1 MTKYECYFFHIIILF
16 FYFFKVGILFIK
28 SQSSSSKYINYNYLG
43 GKKMSKRRRE
53 PGEYTFP
60 DDDRVNNVYTPHEDF
75 FLNELR
81 KFDKKYEEINILG
94 DLKNSLV
101 PKLKKVINS
110 ESIEL
115 KEIEWNNL
123 ETRAL
128 LKELKEILIKW
139 RDKYNLYD
147 QDYDNWLMKKILNEL
162 IAGICYGEKDIVE
175 RIFSPLIHPSNSGNY
190 FDHHPDYLENNE
202 IFNIKIEAIWN
213 PLGKTEKEI
222 KKDINERVNKEIKK
236 IKCLMEKKDYQ
247 RVYPEKDLMNRF
259 LLFQIKEKTLSDIA
273 DLEFVGEDTI
283 SKSVKKVANNV
294 GIKRRTKV

>member
-1 MTKYECYFFHIIILF
+1 
-16 FYFFKVGILFIK
+16 
-28 SQSSSSKYINYNYLG
+28 
-43 GKKMSKRRRE
+43 MSKKRRK
-53 PGEYTFP
+53 PGEYNFP

-81 KFDKKYEEINILG
+81 KFDEKHEEIDILG
-94 DLKNSLV
+94 DLNNRLL
-101 PKLKKVINS
+101 PKLKSVINN

-123 ETRAL
+123 ESKES
-128 LKELKEILIKW
+128 LKELKEILKKW
-139 RDKYNLYD
+139 RNKYNLYD
-147 QDYDNWLMKKILNEL
+147 QDHDNWLTKRILNEL
-162 IAGICYGEKDIVE
+162 IARICYGEKDIVE
-175 RIFSPLIHPSNSGNY
+175 RIFSPLIHPSDSSNY
-190 FDHHPDYLENNE
+190 FKHHPDYLENKEN
-202 IFNIKIEAIWN
+202 FNIKIEVTWN
-213 PLGKTEKEI
+213 PLEKTEKEI
-222 KKDINERVNKEIKK
+222 KKDINARVNKEIKK
-236 IKCLMEKKDYQ
+236 IKSLMEKKDYQ